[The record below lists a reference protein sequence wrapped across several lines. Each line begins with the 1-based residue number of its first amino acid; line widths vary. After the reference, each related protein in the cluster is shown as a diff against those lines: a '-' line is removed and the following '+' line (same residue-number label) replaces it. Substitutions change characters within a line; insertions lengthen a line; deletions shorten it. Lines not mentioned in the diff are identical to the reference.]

1 MALLQKELEERPAAE
16 RSPAK
21 LGEAVGLSRSTIFR
35 YLHSSNSA
43 SSTNNDVELRGQI
56 QSIALEMRSYGY
68 RPITRELHRRG
79 VQANHKRVL
88 RLLREDNLLCLRR
101 RAFVRTTD
109 SNHTLTVYPNLAR
122 GLVLSN
128 INQLWV
134 SDITYI
140 RLRREFIYLAVILDA
155 YSRRCIGWAL

>member
-1 MALLQKELEERPAAE
+1 MALLQKELEERPTAE

-35 YLHSSNSA
+35 HLHSSSSA

-68 RPITRELHRRG
+68 RPITKELHRRG

-88 RLLREDNLLCLRR
+88 RLLREDNLLCLRQ

-109 SNHTLTVYPNLAR
+109 SNHALTVYPNLAL
-122 GLVLSN
+122 GWHFQIS
-128 INQLWV
+128 INSGCL
-134 SDITYI
+134 T
-140 RLRREFIYLAVILDA
+140 
-155 YSRRCIGWAL
+155 